1 MQQHISHIQGN
12 IHPLHKMV
20 VLEACEASKIKP
32 FQLVSSPQKRSA
44 KELTCAGIVIDPDV
58 TRVADAHEGA
68 RGVNA
73 HGVLPTVVLPFSALI
88 NI

>member
-1 MQQHISHIQGN
+1 M
-12 IHPLHKMV
+12 P
-20 VLEACEASKIKP
+20 E
-32 FQLVSSPQKRSA
+32 

-58 TRVADAHEGA
+58 ASVADAHEGS

-73 HGVLPTVVLPFSALI
+73 HGVLSAVVLSFSALI